1 MITFCIALLVLIG
14 GYFIYGKFIERVF
27 GIEPDRKTP
36 AIKNPDGVDFVPL
49 PRWKIFMI
57 QFLQFFIGFSWD
69 FNSYGLIIIFLTRI
83 PFRRKAINFT
93 RS

>member
-49 PRWKIFMI
+49 PRWKIF
-57 QFLQFFIGFSWD
+57 
-69 FNSYGLIIIFLTRI
+69 
-83 PFRRKAINFT
+83 
-93 RS
+93 

>member
-36 AIKNPDGVDFVPL
+36 AIKNPDGVDSVLYSPEQYMT
-49 PRWKIFMI
+49 IFP
-57 QFLQFFIGFSWD
+57 G
-69 FNSYGLIIIFLTRI
+69 
-83 PFRRKAINFT
+83 
-93 RS
+93 